1 MASNAIHEMISAY
14 ASGCMDKKNLKTF
27 REYVEQGGDMPVGE
41 LGELQ
46 NVVSL
51 LPVILELEK
60 PSPTLKDKVAK
71 RLISLQEE
79 IKEKIKTTKQSTRS
93 TARTVIN
100 SDEPENESEELNI
113 TSPTKSTSFETI
125 PPPHT
130 TRSTH
135 AQTGQQTRGTE
146 FYKSAQP
153 VNPPQPTKSY
163 DLPPR
168 SLKDLESDEFAS
180 SGSIKYLWIGVVF
193 VFLLLVAGLILVY
206 SSTENFGPKITALE
220 QRINS
225 LQEEVISTR
234 EFVNRYDELIE
245 FMTYQDI
252 QVIPLSPVDES
263 TSGSG
268 KLMISFLHREALL
281 QMREMPTLGTNQ
293 AFQVWLISNGRSY
306 SLGSFVPS
314 GTQKYIPI
322 SDIPYLPKNQIDLV
336 RVTIEPLT
344 GSELPQGP
352 AVLFGSIGNGTTGR

>member
-1 MASNAIHEMISAY
+1 
-14 ASGCMDKKNLKTF
+14 MDKKNLKAF
-27 REYVEQGGDMPVGE
+27 REYIEQGGEMPVGE

-51 LPVILELEK
+51 LPIILELEK
-60 PSPTLKDKVAK
+60 PSPALKDKVAK
-71 RLISLQEE
+71 KLISLQEE

-93 TARTVIN
+93 TAKTIIRN
-100 SDEPENESEELNI
+100 DEPEEESEELNI

-125 PPPHT
+125 QPPSS
-130 TRSTH
+130 RSTKTRPH
-135 AQTGQQTRGTE
+135 TRGTD
-146 FYKSAQP
+146 FYESAQH
-153 VNPPQPTKSY
+153 VNPPPPTKAY

-168 SLKDLESDEFAS
+168 TLRDLENGDIAS
-180 SGSIKYLWIGVVF
+180 SSSIKYLWAGIVF
-193 VFLLLVAGLILVY
+193 VFLLLFAGLILLY
-206 SSTENFGPKITALE
+206 SSTGEYETKITALE

-252 QVIPLSPVDES
+252 QIVALSPVDES

-281 QMREMPTLGTNQ
+281 ELKEMPTLGTNQ
-293 AFQVWLISNGRSY
+293 AFQIWLISNGRSY
-306 SLGSFVPS
+306 SIGSFVPS
-314 GTQKYIPI
+314 GTQRYIPI
-322 SDIPYLPKNQIDLV
+322 TDIPYLPKNQIDLV

-352 AVLFGSIGNGTTGR
+352 AVLFGNVGNGTTGR